1 MKNQLSVRICGFY
14 LLSAALV
21 FLTGC
26 ASANEAKIDLAKF
39 QETEEVSMNYFH
51 QRSEA
56 IKSKNYVEALRIS
69 LAGREYFRKMNNQV
83 KEALFLRFA
92 GDTLSVYLKRPA
104 DARQYYEAAIKLVA
118 PLVESDIQAYSVYIP
133 TIHAQ
138 ARADIAR
145 SDTQAARE
153 SLRLIDEVCNKKPVG
168 CAASWMA
175 ETRRD
180 LQAML
185 GDSNAI
191 AAKTDERE
199 QREQKYASDIET
211 FQRLARLFNSNNQSG
226 NLQGSIRAGD
236 QLIQSLIES
245 SGKKSLNIYPF
256 LTGLI
261 ALQISSM
268 YERIGLQADAI
279 KANTRAQ
286 QYMQEELSLEADDLD
301 RQSALAQKIELNR
314 FAKIL
319 SNEARAVRTVGDAT
333 WNEEY
338 LLVSTDANGLR
349 KADERRTKLSVMSE
363 KLDELGAKL
372 SAQWHRERFKRF
384 DVEYRKLYRDVADA
398 QERLKREAIDD
409 ERRRREGWQ
418 ALTSALGY
426 AAGVAAEIDARK
438 SRTAALK
445 AANRD
450 AAAREQEYRARLQR
464 GESGQSDTR
473 SAGQMS
479 AGMIPGQ
486 SNAASTAGQMHSGS
500 ARDIGSNPRGSRQT
514 ATMESC
520 KCGPD
525 YIPCFVRNAKRS
537 GERYQVSADGRH
549 IVFFARDG
557 TWSGKKGWNGG
568 NSCSAVV
575 S

>member
-26 ASANEAKIDLAKF
+26 ASDNFEAKI
-39 QETEEVSMNYFH
+39 QETQISASYLDYLVQHN
-51 QRSEA
+51 A
-56 IKSKNYVEALRIS
+56 AVKNKNYVAALRIS

-83 KEALFLRFA
+83 NQVWVQVSEASFLRIA
-92 GDTLSVYLKRPA
+92 GDTLSDYLKRPA
-104 DARQYYEAAIKLVA
+104 DARQYYEAAIKLLA
-118 PLVESDIQAYSVYIP
+118 PLVESDTGAYYAYIP
-133 TIHAQ
+133 TIQAQ

-153 SLRLIDEVCNKKPVG
+153 SLRLIDEVCNKKPD
-168 CAASWMA
+168 CASLLA
-175 ETRRD
+175 ESRRD

-185 GDSNAI
+185 GDSNAM
-191 AAKTDERE
+191 AAKTAERE

-211 FQRLARLFNSNNQSG
+211 FQGLARLFNSNKQSG

-268 YERIGLQADAI
+268 YERSGLRADAT

-286 QYMQEELSLEADDLD
+286 QYMQEAVSLEADALD
-301 RQSALAQKIELNR
+301 RQSVLAQKIELNR

-319 SNEARAVRTVGDAT
+319 SSEALAVRTVGDAT

-338 LLVSTDANGLR
+338 LFVSTDANGLR
-349 KADERRTKLSVMSE
+349 EADEQRTKLSVMSE
-363 KLDELGAKL
+363 KLDELGAKF

-384 DVEYRKLYRDVADA
+384 DVEYRKLYRNVANA

-426 AAGVAAEIDARK
+426 AAGVAADIDASK
-438 SRTAALK
+438 SRTAALR

-450 AAAREQEYRARLQR
+450 A
-464 GESGQSDTR
+464 
-473 SAGQMS
+473 
-479 AGMIPGQ
+479 
-486 SNAASTAGQMHSGS
+486 TAGSTQHCTKGKE
-500 ARDIGSNPRGSRQT
+500 ACAI
-514 ATMESC
+514 ESC
-520 KCGPD
+520 
-525 YIPCFVRNAKRS
+525 
-537 GERYQVSADGRH
+537 Q
-549 IVFFARDG
+549 RDG
-557 TWSGKKGWNGG
+557 GVAYPHTNNLGCRLVSCDFSKSHGNTLNNYANLISSPPGSGCAGYVK
-568 NSCSAVV
+568 
-575 S
+575 